1 MIMAIYHLE
10 AKVVSRGTGR
20 SACAASAYLSCS
32 AIYNDYDGV
41 QHDYTRKGGLVWEQ
55 VFLPECAPAAW
66 QDREILWNAVE
77 ENEKT
82 KDSRLAR
89 EFVPALPVELSP
101 KQWEELLSEFI
112 QESFV
117 SDGMCA
123 DVAIHDPDPP
133 GHNPHAHIL
142 LTMRPLD
149 EHGDWQYKTEKEYL
163 CVRGNEEC
171 GFTADEFTQAK
182 LDGWEKQYPYKV
194 GRKKVYMAPSIA
206 EAQGLVRASKHPKNT
221 RYGRQNP
228 ITERWNSESQLLNW
242 RASWAETCN
251 RHLEMAAS
259 EARIDHRS
267 NAERGID
274 EQPTVHEGVAARMIE
289 KRGGTSVLCEMNRQI
304 RADNALLRGLKEQVQ
319 RLMDA
324 VKRGVPALLE
334 GLRDAMVL
342 VQYQLLF
349 NDGQQASLSERLQ
362 AIRNLTT
369 EYKTIQTAIKTKTA
383 QRKALLAEQAV
394 LSPLQFIRSNQIGQE
409 ITVLTEDIEELCF
422 RKEQLLASVPDGDI
436 KSVARLE
443 KDLATSMTKLE
454 EQHAHLSAQKDNARA
469 DYDATLAEVDAAALT
484 AVQAER
490 DALRAEHRESI
501 TQRLQDTYG
510 KHYQPGL
517 LNKAERIISTEL
529 GEQPAAEERRS
540 LREQLNTRKQTQE
553 HHPEKNKHD
562 HTRGR

>member
-1 MIMAIYHLE
+1 M
-10 AKVVSRGTGR
+10 
-20 SACAASAYLSCS
+20 SCS
-32 AIYNDYDGV
+32 NILNDYDGV
-41 QHDYTRKGGLVWEQ
+41 RHNYTRKGGLVWQE
-55 VFLPECAPAAW
+55 VFLPDNAPAEWA
-66 QDREILWNAVE
+66 DRSVLWNAVE
-77 ENEKT
+77 AAETT
-82 KDSRLAR
+82 KESRLAR
-89 EFVPALPVELSP
+89 MFVVALPMELNHD
-101 KQWEELLSEFI
+101 QQTALLTEYI
-112 QESFV
+112 RQQFV
-117 SDGMCA
+117 ADGMCA
-123 DVAIHDPDPP
+123 DVALHDPDPP
-133 GHNPHAHIL
+133 GHNSHAHIM

-163 CVRGNEEC
+163 CVRGDEER

-242 RASWAETCN
+242 RAAWAETCN

-304 RADNALLRGLKEQVQ
+304 RADNALLRALKEQVQ
-319 RLMDA
+319 KLMGA
-324 VKRGVPALLE
+324 VKQGVPALLE
-334 GLRDAMVL
+334 AFRDGLVL

-369 EYKTIQTAIKTKTA
+369 EYKTIQTAIKGKTA
-383 QRKALLAEQAV
+383 QRKALLAEQAE
-394 LSPLQFIRSNQIGQE
+394 LSPLQFIRSSQISQE
-409 ITVLTEDIEELCF
+409 VAALTEDIEELRF

-436 KSVARLE
+436 KSVARQE
-443 KDLATSMTKLE
+443 KDLSASMTKLE
-454 EQHAHLSAQKDNARA
+454 EQHAHLSAQKEGIRA
-469 DYDATLAEVDAAALT
+469 DYNAELAEVATEALP
-484 AVQAER
+484 AIQAER
-490 DALRAEHRESI
+490 AAIRTEHREVLV
-501 TQRLQDTYG
+501 QRLQDTYG
-510 KHYQPGL
+510 KHYQPSL
-517 LNKAERIISTEL
+517 LNKAERIINTEL
-529 GEQPAAEERRS
+529 GEQPAEEVRRS
-540 LREQLNTRKQTQE
+540 LHEQLNTHKQTQE
-553 HHPEKNKHD
+553 PHPDKKEHD

>member
-1 MIMAIYHLE
+1 M
-10 AKVVSRGTGR
+10 
-20 SACAASAYLSCS
+20 SCS
-32 AIYNDYDGV
+32 NILNDYDGV
-41 QHDYTRKGGLVWEQ
+41 RHNYTRKGGLVWQE
-55 VFLPECAPAAW
+55 VFLPDNAPAEWA
-66 QDREILWNAVE
+66 DRSVLWNVVE
-77 ENEKT
+77 AAETT
-82 KDSRLAR
+82 KESRLAR
-89 EFVPALPVELSP
+89 MFVVALPVELNHD
-101 KQWEELLSEFI
+101 QQIALLTEYI
-112 QESFV
+112 RQQFV
-117 SDGMCA
+117 ADGMCA
-123 DVAIHDPDPP
+123 DVALHDPDPP
-133 GHNPHAHIL
+133 GHNPHANIL

-163 CVRGNEEC
+163 CVRGDEER

-228 ITERWNSESQLLNW
+228 ITERWNSESQLLTW

-274 EQPTVHEGVAARMIE
+274 EQPTVHEGIAARMIE

-304 RADNALLRGLKEQVQ
+304 RADNALLRALKEQVQ
-319 RLMDA
+319 KLMGA
-324 VKRGVPALLE
+324 VQQGVPALLE
-334 GLRDAMVL
+334 AFRDGLVL

-349 NDGQQASLSERLQ
+349 NDGQQASLSKRLQ

-383 QRKALLAEQAV
+383 QRKALLAEQAE
-394 LSPLQFIRSNQIGQE
+394 LSPLQFIRSSQISQE
-409 ITVLTEDIEELCF
+409 VAALTEDIEELRF

-436 KSVARLE
+436 KSVARQE

-454 EQHAHLSAQKDNARA
+454 EQHAHLSAQKDNTRA
-469 DYDATLAEVDAAALT
+469 DYDATLAEVDAADLT
-484 AVQAER
+484 AVQVER
-490 DALRAEHRESI
+490 AAIRTEHREVLVR
-501 TQRLQDTYG
+501 RLQDTYG
-510 KHYQPGL
+510 KHYHPEL
-517 LNKAERIISTEL
+517 LRKAERIIDTEL
-529 GEQPAAEERRS
+529 GEPPAAEERRS
-540 LREQLNTRKQTQE
+540 LREQLNTHKQTQE
-553 HHPEKNKHD
+553 HHPEKKEHD
-562 HTRGR
+562 HARGR

>member
-1 MIMAIYHLE
+1 M
-10 AKVVSRGTGR
+10 
-20 SACAASAYLSCS
+20 
-32 AIYNDYDGV
+32 
-41 QHDYTRKGGLVWEQ
+41 
-55 VFLPECAPAAW
+55 FLPDNAPAEWA
-66 QDREILWNAVE
+66 DRSVLWNAVE
-77 ENEKT
+77 AAETT
-82 KDSRLAR
+82 KESRLAR
-89 EFVPALPVELSP
+89 MFVVALPVELNHD
-101 KQWEELLSEFI
+101 QQTALLTEYI
-112 QESFV
+112 RQQFV
-117 SDGMCA
+117 ADGMCA
-123 DVAIHDPDPP
+123 DVALHDPDPP

-163 CVRGNEEC
+163 CVRGDEER

-194 GRKKVYMAPSIA
+194 GRKKVYMAPSVA

-267 NAERGID
+267 NVERGID
-274 EQPTVHEGVAARMIE
+274 EQPTVHEGIAARMIE

-304 RADNALLRGLKEQVQ
+304 RADNALLRALKEQVQ
-319 RLMDA
+319 KLMDA

-349 NDGQQASLSERLQ
+349 NDGQQASLSKRLQ

-369 EYKTIQTAIKTKTA
+369 EYKAIQTAIKDKTA
-383 QRKALLAEQAV
+383 QRKALLAEQAE
-394 LSPLQFIRSNQIGQE
+394 LSPLQFIRSNQINRE
-409 ITVLTEDIEELCF
+409 IAALTEDIEELRF
-422 RKEQLLASVPDGDI
+422 HKEQLLASVPDGDM
-436 KSVARLE
+436 KSMARQE

-469 DYDATLAEVDAAALT
+469 DYDATLAEVDATALT
-484 AVQAER
+484 EVQAER
-490 DALRAEHRESI
+490 DAIRTEHREII
-501 TQRLQDTYG
+501 TQRLQETYG
-510 KHYQPGL
+510 KHYRPEL
-517 LNKAERIISTEL
+517 LRKAERIIDTEL

-540 LREQLNTRKQTQE
+540 LREQLNTHKQTQE
-553 HHPEKNKHD
+553 HHPDKKEHD
-562 HTRGR
+562 HARGR